1 MQGRAIE
8 TEERRDDNPGRLRS
22 TRSAP
27 HGAFPLKVMHAG
39 DGSVGETLPSGADP
53 GADTCPP
60 RTMGIESSD
69 ILLLPRATLAVVLTF
84 GSAGNASTVIAAS
97 NLRAKE
103 PEWSFDRIGD
113 GHFGRSAGRRDVG
126 LRPG

>member
-1 MQGRAIE
+1 MRVTG
-8 TEERRDDNPGRLRS
+8 
-22 TRSAP
+22 RSAKL
-27 HGAFPLKVMHAG
+27 F
-39 DGSVGETLPSGADP
+39 
-53 GADTCPP
+53 
-60 RTMGIESSD
+60 
-69 ILLLPRATLAVVLTF
+69 PRARIPGQTLVLRGRRELSLAIFFCHREQRLAVVLTF
-84 GSAGNASTVIAAS
+84 GSAGDASTVIAAS